1 MLGRHGSPTEASME
15 DAELLL
21 SFVNAV
27 KGPAHQFT
35 APLAAPVI
43 PAVPDV
49 LAPSPVAIL
58 EPVPVETTLAI
69 PPKHEEHSPQAPP
82 PAELCVTENI
92 HEASA
97 EVQTMPTSLVDEAP
111 TEDQDISTI
120 QAFPAVEESKDDLK
134 GSMEQKTRVYK
145 GWPKGKPRGPR
156 QTPYAKRGTKGSSKR
171 SPQEGG
177 HGQGSLSGSAGSP
190 APSGVDGEADDNEL
204 PEGMSLE
211 NYQQVS
217 IDGDEQVTGTLADE
231 IRNRMAG
238 VASDTA
244 TDLSEKSK
252 SNAKD
257 KSDDICAA
265 CQNAR
270 TSDLLNF
277 WISCNGCKSW
287 FHHTCVGFKT
297 EREVKDVDKFYC
309 KECEQRFGPTTCK
322 PGDRLSALVA
332 VC

>member
-1 MLGRHGSPTEASME
+1 ME

-27 KGPAHQFT
+27 KGPAHQFA

-43 PAVPDV
+43 PAVPV
-49 LAPSPVAIL
+49 APAPPVV
-58 EPVPVETTLAI
+58 EPEAVQVETTIAI
-69 PPKHEEHSPQAPP
+69 PTPPKIEEHSPQAPP
-82 PAELCVTENI
+82 PPGLDMDGNTY
-92 HEASA
+92 EAHA
-97 EVQTMPTSLVDEAP
+97 DVQVMSSVNGLPMD
-111 TEDQDISTI
+111 DQDLSTF
-120 QAFPAVEESKDDLK
+120 QPFPALEESKDDLK
-134 GSMEQKTRVYK
+134 GSIEQKTRVYK

-190 APSGVDGEADDNEL
+190 ALSGVDGEVDDNEL

-211 NYQQVS
+211 VDQRIS
-217 IDGDEQVTGTLADE
+217 ADGDEQMTGTLADE
-231 IRNRMAG
+231 LRDRMSGLAPDTTTDIPEKPK
-238 VASDTA
+238 AST
-244 TDLSEKSK
+244 
-252 SNAKD
+252 KD

>member
-1 MLGRHGSPTEASME
+1 ME

-21 SFVNAV
+21 GFVNAV
-27 KGPAHQFT
+27 KGPTHHFA
-35 APLAAPVI
+35 APLAAPAI
-43 PAVPDV
+43 PI
-49 LAPSPVAIL
+49 APTMPPQPPAT
-58 EPVPVETTLAI
+58 EEQPAQVETETIL
-69 PPKHEEHSPQAPP
+69 PPKIEEQSPQAPS
-82 PAELCVTENI
+82 PAELGTSTTIDGPPGDIQTLPIPMGDALPIDEQ
-92 HEASA
+92 ELALASQPFPNA
-97 EVQTMPTSLVDEAP
+97 ED
-111 TEDQDISTI
+111 
-120 QAFPAVEESKDDLK
+120 SKDDLK
-134 GSMEQKTRVYK
+134 GSIEQKTRVYK

-156 QTPYAKRGTKGSSKR
+156 QTPYAKRGTKGSTKR

-190 APSGVDGEADDNEL
+190 APSGVDGEADDTEL

-211 NYQQVS
+211 NNQQAS
-217 IDGDEQVTGTLADE
+217 IDGDEQTTGTLADE
-231 IRNRMAG
+231 IRNRMAQMAPE
-238 VASDTA
+238 VAPDVPDKA
-244 TDLSEKSK
+244 KP
-252 SNAKD
+252 SNKD